1 VSDILSTRNPRVQQL
16 RRLLGRR
23 SARRDTGRFVIEGP
37 RLVADAVRA
46 GVIVDEVF
54 VEVGGVVPSV
64 PSDVPVHEVDHG
76 VLARVGSTVAPQ
88 PCLAVARSSLVPPD
102 DLPSSGVVVV
112 LVGAND
118 PGNAGAV
125 IRSAEAAGAAAVV
138 LLGDAVDPLNPKV
151 VRASAGSL
159 FRLAV
164 AAEPDVGGGLDRLRS
179 SGRRLIGTSAR
190 DGEPYDGGG
199 LRGDVALVLGSETHG
214 LDAEVA
220 ERLDGVVTI
229 PMAGEVE
236 SLNLAMAATLLLYEA
251 TREPR

>member
-1 VSDILSTRNPRVQQL
+1 VSDILSARNPRVQQL

-37 RLVADAVRA
+37 RLVGDAVRA
-46 GVIVDEVF
+46 GVTVEEVF
-54 VEVGGVVPSV
+54 VEVGAEVVVP
-64 PSDVPVHEVDHG
+64 PGVPVHEVEPG

-88 PCLAVARSSLVPPD
+88 PCLAVARSPLVGTD
-102 DLPSSGVVVV
+102 DLPSTGVVVA

-125 IRSAEAAGAAAVV
+125 VRSAEAAGAAGVV

-159 FRLAV
+159 FRLPV
-164 AAEPDVGGGLDRLRS
+164 VAEPDVTDVLDRLRS
-179 SGRRLIGTSAR
+179 KGRRLIGTSAR
-190 DGEPYDGGG
+190 DGEPYDDGA
-199 LRGDVALVLGSETHG
+199 LRGDIALVLGSETHG
-214 LDAEVA
+214 LAADVA
-220 ERLDGVVTI
+220 ARLDGVVTI
-229 PMAGEVE
+229 PMAGDVE

-251 TREPR
+251 SREAS